1 MVHILK
7 TDVPFFTLDLA
18 SLAAR
23 RQNLNL
29 EKWLMERL
37 AKDGF
42 AFFGECVNFLEKKCA
57 IEMARQS
64 GANVIPTLQL
74 SMEVIRIFFRIL
86 SERPLP
92 PAETAKLTKLSQLYT
107 QLYPQLNENRGQ
119 MEKKPAGLSGETG
132 ENERNYSDE
141 VEEMVRLY
149 FERLYTKD
157 ISASRFASVLNACR
171 SSKDQRQANFFSCTT
186 HTLVSS

>member
-1 MVHILK
+1 MVHILR

-42 AFFGECVNFLEKKCA
+42 TFFGACVDFLEKKCA

-74 SMEVIRIFFRIL
+74 SMDVIRVFFRIL
-86 SERPLP
+86 SER
-92 PAETAKLTKLSQLYT
+92 
-107 QLYPQLNENRGQ
+107 
-119 MEKKPAGLSGETG
+119 
-132 ENERNYSDE
+132 
-141 VEEMVRLY
+141 
-149 FERLYTKD
+149 
-157 ISASRFASVLNACR
+157 
-171 SSKDQRQANFFSCTT
+171 
-186 HTLVSS
+186 